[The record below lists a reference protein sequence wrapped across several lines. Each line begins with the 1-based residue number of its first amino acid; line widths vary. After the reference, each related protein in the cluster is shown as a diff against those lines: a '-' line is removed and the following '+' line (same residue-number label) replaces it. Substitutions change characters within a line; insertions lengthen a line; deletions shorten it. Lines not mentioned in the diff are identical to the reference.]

1 MTAEYKADTPVSTG
15 MTVVTCGLEP
25 SFLRA
30 LHEHIEN
37 YLPFVKLSSA
47 YDSVDNLSAA
57 VDDVEADVALLSL
70 DQVTNA
76 AKDQDELIEAGFK
89 KIILVTKGLDPFHT
103 RVPLREPYVEM
114 MYERTPMRIIAER
127 MVTFES
133 SAPSRLYTN
142 VHPENEQTETG
153 KNILFYSAKGGV
165 GKTTVCLNT
174 AVQLS
179 QKGYRILVIDF
190 ATFGS
195 VGLQLQLPRQE
206 RGLSDIIGALEQPS
220 IGTEELNQVI
230 QSAVTS
236 VEVHGHSIDVLTAGS
251 AMKMTSLDLKKT
263 DAILEG
269 IQDSQY
275 DFILMDT
282 SSDLTE
288 KNIALMSSST
298 DIMFLTTT
306 DLAANWALLAA
317 LDLVDTLNKPMQ
329 NRYLILNHYQ
339 DALGFPV
346 PELESILSMNISV
359 VIPDKYEQI
368 QGYANRGILIAE
380 KSNLKL
386 NRHYRQVAHLISP
399 VFTAK
404 ERGERGGKK
413 RQKQKK
419 GAAQT

>member
-1 MTAEYKADTPVSTG
+1 MTAEQKTPVSSS
-15 MTVVTCGLEP
+15 MTVVPCGLDP
-25 SFLRA
+25 TFLQA
-30 LHEHIEN
+30 LHKHIEKH
-37 YLPFVKLSSA
+37 LPFVELA
-47 YDSVDNLSAA
+47 PVYDSVETLPAA

-70 DQVTNA
+70 DQLKNA
-76 AKDQDELIEAGFK
+76 AKDQEELIEAGFK
-89 KIILVTKGLDPFHT
+89 KIILVTKGLDPF
-103 RVPLREPYVEM
+103 RSRIPLKEPYVEM

-133 SAPSRLYTN
+133 STSPRLYTN
-142 VHPENEQTETG
+142 VHPENEKRETG
-153 KNILFYSAKGGV
+153 RNILFYSAKGGV

-174 AVQLS
+174 AAQLA
-179 QKGYRILVIDF
+179 QKGYNILVVDF

-195 VGLQLQLPRQE
+195 IGLQLQLPRQD
-206 RGLSDIIGALEQPS
+206 RGLSDIIGALEQPT
-220 IGTEELNQVI
+220 IGTEELNQTI
-230 QSAVTS
+230 RSAVTS
-236 VEVHGHSIDVLTAGS
+236 VDVHGHSMDILTAGS

-269 IQDSQY
+269 IQDSSY

-288 KNIALMSSST
+288 KNIALMSFST

-317 LDLVDTLNKPMQ
+317 LDLVDTLNQPMQ
-329 NRYLILNHYQ
+329 NRYLLLNHYQ

-346 PELESILSMNISV
+346 PELESILSMSISV

-386 NRHYRQVAHLISP
+386 NRYYRQVAHLISP

-404 ERGERGGKK
+404 ELGERSMKR
-413 RQKQKK
+413 RQKKKK
-419 GAAQT
+419 GAAQV